1 MPSAAC
7 VPLRWQLAC
16 LPASIQAPVSC
27 QLDKRGG
34 AIDDKIKKLDEELMR
49 HKELISRAR
58 PGPAQVRKR
67 EWAPGASAVLRTR
80 LGAISDAPPR
90 YRTQQSSV
98 PCACCVKRRCAPAA
112 RVCRS
117 VQPLQHSLAYHRY
130 ESQRDTLY
138 SQQFNVEQ
146 TSFAMASVADTKIQA
161 RPVSRV
167 SHSARAHARFRRS
180 QVQAMKSAAKDL
192 KKQFKAPE
200 LNLNA
205 IDKLSDEMADLMSV
219 SADIQDALGRN
230 YSVPDDINEEEL
242 LGELDSLEL
251 ELSMEKESAAVDAVP
266 SYLLD
271 SDLPAAPVGAPSAL
285 EETAALPSAPARLAP
300 T

>member
-16 LPASIQAPVSC
+16 SPASIQAPVSC

-67 EWAPGASAVLRTR
+67 EWAPGASGVLRAR
-80 LGAISDAPPR
+80 LGAIADAPPR
-90 YRTQQSSV
+90 YRTQRSSGH
-98 PCACCVKRRCAPAA
+98 CACCVRRRCAPAV
-112 RVCRS
+112 RVRRS
-117 VQPLQHSLAYHRY
+117 VQPHPHSLAFRRY

-161 RPVSRV
+161 
-167 SHSARAHARFRRS
+167 
-180 QVQAMKSAAKDL
+180 
-192 KKQFKAPE
+192 
-200 LNLNA
+200 
-205 IDKLSDEMADLMSV
+205 
-219 SADIQDALGRN
+219 
-230 YSVPDDINEEEL
+230 
-242 LGELDSLEL
+242 
-251 ELSMEKESAAVDAVP
+251 
-266 SYLLD
+266 
-271 SDLPAAPVGAPSAL
+271 
-285 EETAALPSAPARLAP
+285 
-300 T
+300 

>member
-1 MPSAAC
+1 
-7 VPLRWQLAC
+7 
-16 LPASIQAPVSC
+16 
-27 QLDKRGG
+27 
-34 AIDDKIKKLDEELMR
+34 
-49 HKELISRAR
+49 
-58 PGPAQVRKR
+58 
-67 EWAPGASAVLRTR
+67 
-80 LGAISDAPPR
+80 
-90 YRTQQSSV
+90 
-98 PCACCVKRRCAPAA
+98 
-112 RVCRS
+112 
-117 VQPLQHSLAYHRY
+117 
-130 ESQRDTLY
+130 
-138 SQQFNVEQ
+138 
-146 TSFAMASVADTKIQA
+146 
-161 RPVSRV
+161 
-167 SHSARAHARFRRS
+167 
-180 QVQAMKSAAKDL
+180 MKSAAKDL

-271 SDLPAAPVGAPSAL
+271 ADLPAAPVGAPSAL